1 MSSTATYLTWLGIL
15 CAVMATFGV
24 GVFVIGYKDPSMGRV
39 MTVVVLYLA
48 SGLLLWQARRRR
60 IRRSDSESDQRN

>member
-1 MSSTATYLTWLGIL
+1 MSNTSTYLTWLGIL
-15 CAVMATFGV
+15 CAVMATFGI

-48 SGLLLWQARRRR
+48 SGLLLWQARRKAK
-60 IRRSDSESDQRN
+60 RSVSEAQQQN